1 MKQTLPGNPKF
12 IRTNWRNILLWL
24 VPVIALLTSLSILV
38 QTKLT
43 KGPEITISFRSAA
56 GLEAGKTTVKYKDV
70 TVGIVKEIILSA
82 DNSAVLARVQ
92 LAKSAESLIRKDT
105 RFWVVRPRVGISGV
119 SGIDTLLSG
128 PYIGMD
134 KGKSVESRREFYGL
148 ETPPTLIGDVHG
160 SQFTI
165 EAADLG
171 SLDIGSPIYYRRV
184 QVGRVASYHLR
195 EDGAGIILKVFI
207 DAPYDRLVTSETR
220 FWNVSG
226 IDLSVG
232 ADGVRLKTQTIATI
246 LAGGIAFASTAHG
259 NPQRNGE
266 NIRYTLA
273 SDEASALA
281 QPDGPAISFRL
292 RFERSLRGLV
302 IGAPVQF
309 SSVVIGRVTSINLD
323 YNPAGYR
330 FPTIVE
336 INVYPSRIGQV
347 LAKLPHPTKT
357 DDEEQIAALFVR
369 DLVSQGLRAQAV
381 PSNLLTGQLFITFDF
396 IPDAPKV
403 PFDLAAR
410 PLQLPTV
417 NSGLDKIQD
426 QIAGIATK
434 VNKLPLESIGNN
446 LDNTLAELSKTLR
459 MVNRQTLPA
468 ANQLIK
474 QTQKT
479 TEGVQDLMEE
489 DSPLISSI
497 MQVLEES
504 RRAFRSLRGLSD
516 QLDRHPESLLRGAPQ
531 DPTPEFPAQPAHSP
545 QEKR

>member
-1 MKQTLPGNPKF
+1 
-12 IRTNWRNILLWL
+12 
-24 VPVIALLTSLSILV
+24 
-38 QTKLT
+38 
-43 KGPEITISFRSAA
+43 
-56 GLEAGKTTVKYKDV
+56 
-70 TVGIVKEIILSA
+70 
-82 DNSAVLARVQ
+82 
-92 LAKSAESLIRKDT
+92 
-105 RFWVVRPRVGISGV
+105 
-119 SGIDTLLSG
+119 
-128 PYIGMD
+128 MD

-148 ETPPTLIGDVHG
+148 ETPLTLIGDVHG

-232 ADGVRLKTQTIATI
+232 ADGVRLKTQTVATI

-330 FPTIVE
+330 FLQSLKLTSIHPVL
-336 INVYPSRIGQV
+336 VRFWQSYPIQRKPMTRNRSRRFLSAI
-347 LAKLPHPTKT
+347 L
-357 DDEEQIAALFVR
+357 
-369 DLVSQGLRAQAV
+369 SLRACV
-381 PSNLLTGQLFITFDF
+381 PRLFPQFADGTAFYYIRFYTRCSES
-396 IPDAPKV
+396 
-403 PFDLAAR
+403 PF
-410 PLQLPTV
+410 
-417 NSGLDKIQD
+417 
-426 QIAGIATK
+426 
-434 VNKLPLESIGNN
+434 
-446 LDNTLAELSKTLR
+446 
-459 MVNRQTLPA
+459 
-468 ANQLIK
+468 
-474 QTQKT
+474 
-479 TEGVQDLMEE
+479 
-489 DSPLISSI
+489 
-497 MQVLEES
+497 
-504 RRAFRSLRGLSD
+504 
-516 QLDRHPESLLRGAPQ
+516 
-531 DPTPEFPAQPAHSP
+531 
-545 QEKR
+545 